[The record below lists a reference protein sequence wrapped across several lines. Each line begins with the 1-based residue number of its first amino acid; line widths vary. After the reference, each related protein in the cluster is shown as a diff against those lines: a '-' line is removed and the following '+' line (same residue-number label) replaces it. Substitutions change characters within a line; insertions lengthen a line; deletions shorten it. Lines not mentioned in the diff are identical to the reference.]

1 MDKQQKSAYSF
12 CQFSTSPGEDLQETM
27 DFVVPQA
34 VEVAVGQKLSNRY
47 VLRSE
52 LGEGGMGKVFLA
64 YDIVLQRNVA
74 LKVTLDARSS
84 VSLGS
89 ANAFAEG
96 QKAALVNHPMI
107 ASVYD
112 TGVHEG
118 RPFTIFEFVDGID
131 LRKAMGDRPNG
142 WPVED
147 VAPLLWSLA
156 EALDFA
162 HSRGVVHRD
171 LKPENIALAPSGVPK
186 ILDFGLATRLN
197 AAAAPDCFVGT
208 AAYAAPEQA
217 RCQLVDGRSDQYA
230 LGLVVYELLCARR
243 PFDEPYAQ
251 GMLYAHAHFSPPS
264 IAKFR
269 EDLTAEVVTAVM
281 RTLSKNPE
289 DRFATCREFAAAFQA
304 GLRST
309 RVGSAFEQRTDIHIT
324 ATQSDSLV
332 AKLLA
337 GSLESK
343 GYRAWYYQRDALPGI
358 PLRRQARDSMR
369 ASNIALLLI
378 SRNSLSSQAFEYEV
392 MDASELGRP
401 FLPILVDMSLD
412 EFSARPPTWRP
423 TLGASAIIEYQR
435 SNLDNILNRLCQSL
449 ELLGVQPTAP
459 QKKVLETKKSSS
471 AQAWVTD
478 SNQIDT
484 RDLQRIVFR
493 NQVIDDYLT
502 RPNKYFLSATKGLG
516 KTLLMKYKRRLLTQD
531 ISSKGSVCLIPS
543 GQPYLDFMSEMS
555 LISKNYDTQFT
566 DLSFCKRMWGIALR
580 ISILSHH
587 PELLPVDQQFEIA
600 EFPSRIQRWMRGAA
614 IEPTV
619 VLKELTNLPV
629 SEVNRLIVCTENFL
643 DELVRRVHASTFI
656 FIDKVDQAVRRLSRE
671 AWIHIQAGLIE
682 AAWDLMSANTHIKIF
697 ASIRQEAFA
706 NYRSD
711 IKANLLGATTMLRY
725 TDDELQSLMDQL
737 SSCYEGADGFRAFV
751 GINVIKHPRRPFPE
765 DSFQY
770 LKRFTFGRPRDFVA
784 IAAELSA
791 SQNSLDEQ
799 RYCELIKHTSGLSLV
814 PSLFDENKV
823 FLDCLH
829 DRENQARFF
838 ALLRTNIM
846 TRAQAVA
853 INREFNGLPADSS
866 LAFDEESPDIFHPF
880 RDLFLAGLL
889 GFAKRDDQD
898 LQFQRFRQPDDSLST
913 FSRELPNSSHYF
925 IHPALSEYIQRSRA
939 SENFRVIQQIL
950 VGEYAPWHSFDPMIF
965 EVELALA
972 NRGEQ
977 DIRDLVHELLSYIKI
992 AKLSSGLHSV
1002 RTEID
1007 SIQKWQNLTRELT
1020 ARNHDDLALWLE
1032 ELIDS

>member
-1 MDKQQKSAYSF
+1 MEKQQKSAYSF
-12 CQFSTSPGEDLQETM
+12 CQFSTSPTND
-27 DFVVPQA
+27 PQDTIDWVA
-34 VEVAVGQKLSNRY
+34 SQSAEVAVGQKLANRY

-64 YDIVLQRNVA
+64 YDIALQRNVA
-74 LKVTLDARSS
+74 LKVTLDAKSS
-84 VSLGS
+84 VSLS
-89 ANAFAEG
+89 SSNAFSEG

-118 RPFTIFEFVDGID
+118 RPFTIFEYVDGVD
-131 LRKAMGDRPNG
+131 LRKAMSDRPEG

-147 VAPLLWSLA
+147 VATLLWSLA

-162 HSRGVVHRD
+162 HARGVVHCD
-171 LKPENIALAPSGVPK
+171 LKPENIALAPSGLPK

-197 AAAAPDCFVGT
+197 AAAARDCFVGT

-217 RCQLVDGRSDQYA
+217 RCQLIDGRSDQYA
-230 LGLVVYELLCARR
+230 LGLVVYELLSARR
-243 PFDEPYAQ
+243 PFLEPYAAS
-251 GMLYAHAHFSPPS
+251 MLYAHAHFPPPS
-264 IAKFR
+264 IAEFR
-269 EDLTAEVVTAVM
+269 KDLNAEIVTAVM
-281 RTLSKNPE
+281 RTLAKNPE
-289 DRFATCREFAAAFQA
+289 ERFATCREFAATFQA
-304 GLRST
+304 GLKST
-309 RVGSAFEQRTDIHIT
+309 RAGSAFEQRTDIHIT

-337 GSLESK
+337 GSLESR

-369 ASNIALLLI
+369 ASKVSLLLI
-378 SRNSLSSQAFEYEV
+378 SRNSLGSQAFEDEV
-392 MDASELGRP
+392 RDAGELGRP

-412 EFSARPPTWRP
+412 EFSARPPAWRP
-423 TLGASAIIEYQR
+423 ILGAAAIIEYQR
-435 SNLDNILNRLCQSL
+435 SNLENILNRLCQSL
-449 ELLGVQPTAP
+449 ELMGLQSTALP
-459 QKKVLETKKSSS
+459 KKIQETKKSSS

-531 ISSKGSVCLIPS
+531 GPSQGAVCLIPS

-555 LISKNYDTQFT
+555 LISKHYDTQFT

-587 PELLPVDQQFEIA
+587 SELFSADHQFEIA
-600 EFPSRIQRWMRGAA
+600 EFPPRIQRWLRGVA

-619 VLKELTNLPV
+619 VFKELTMLPV

-643 DELVRRVHASTFI
+643 DERVRRVHTSTFI
-656 FIDKVDQAVRRLSRE
+656 FIDKVDQAVRKLSRE

-725 TDDELQSLMDQL
+725 TDSELESLMDQL
-737 SSCYEGADGFRAFV
+737 SECYEGVDGFRAFV

-791 SQNSLDEQ
+791 SQNALDEQ
-799 RYCELIKHTSGLSLV
+799 QYCELIKHTSGLSLV

-829 DRENQARFF
+829 DRENQTRFF
-838 ALLRTNIM
+838 ALLKANIM
-846 TRAQAVA
+846 TREHAVA

-866 LAFDEESPDIFHPF
+866 LAFDEDSPDIFHPF
-880 RDLFLAGLL
+880 RDLFLTGLL
-889 GFAKRDDQD
+889 GFAKRNDQEF
-898 LQFQRFRQPDDSLST
+898 QFQRFRQPDDSLST
-913 FSRELPNSSHYF
+913 FNRELPNASHYF

-950 VGEYAPWHSFDPMIF
+950 VGEYAPWHSFDPVIF
-965 EVELALA
+965 EVELALSK
-972 NRGEQ
+972 NVEHN
-977 DIRDLVHELLSYIKI
+977 IRDLVHELLSYIKI
-992 AKLSSGLHSV
+992 AKLSSGPHSL
-1002 RTEID
+1002 RAEID
-1007 SIQKWQNLTRELT
+1007 SLQKWQNLTRELT
-1020 ARNHDDLALWLE
+1020 AKKHDDIALWLE
-1032 ELIDS
+1032 ELIDN